1 MRKLI
6 INLLFNNHQRY
17 LIREALRESRWRK
30 DRAIGETFAEQSREI
45 FKMEQQ
51 FDYKKDIYK

>member
-6 INLLFNNHQRY
+6 INLLFNNDQRY
-17 LIREALRESRWRK
+17 LIREALRELRWRK
-30 DRAIGETFAEQSREI
+30 DRAIGETFAEQSIEI

>member
-6 INLLFNNHQRY
+6 INLLFNNDQRY

-30 DRAIGETFAEQSREI
+30 DRAIGETLAEQSREI

>member
-6 INLLFNNHQRY
+6 INLLFNNDQRY

-30 DRAIGETFAEQSREI
+30 DRDIGETFAEQSREI

>member
-6 INLLFNNHQRY
+6 IHLLFNNDQRY

-45 FKMEQQ
+45 FEMEQQ

>member
-6 INLLFNNHQRY
+6 INLLFNNDQRY
-17 LIREALRESRWRK
+17 LIREALRELRWRK
-30 DRAIGETFAEQSREI
+30 DRAIGETLAEQSREI

>member
-6 INLLFNNHQRY
+6 INLLFNNDQRY

-45 FKMEQQ
+45 FEMEQQ